1 MRGQDKEHGMSY
13 NLKKKVETQC
23 SLIYENQQEHIFKTP
38 SYNTIATPPTLY
50 DNHIKGKPKQ
60 GPLDRN

>member
-23 SLIYENQQEHIFKTP
+23 SLIYENQQEYI
-38 SYNTIATPPTLY
+38 NTFSRPPLITQSPR
-50 DNHIKGKPKQ
+50 H
-60 GPLDRN
+60 PLFMTII